1 MSDVALVSR
10 EGEIL
15 MLGAAT
21 TVIPG
26 PPTGPAGGDL
36 KGFYPDPELADFG
49 PAPGVGGAHP
59 GGPQVTLMIA
69 IDGKGRVQNVGAVNI
84 AIDASQT
91 ISGLFNAARLGTG
104 VADSTVFLRGD
115 GTWASG
121 AAGATGPAGPAGPT
135 GPTGAAGP
143 AGATGTA
150 GATGPAG
157 PTTGGALSA
166 GNIIVGNPSNIAAAL
181 APTGD
186 VTISSS
192 GVTAIGAGK
201 VTNAMLAGSI
211 DLTAKVTGA
220 LPVANGGTNAT
231 SAAAALTNLGGANRL
246 SRTAVKTAATYTAAA
261 QELVPADT
269 TSNSITVTL
278 PTAPANGTIVGVR
291 HIIRG
296 STNTVTVA
304 TAGSDVFSRASGPT
318 TAVLTYAGQT
328 LIVQYDSS
336 TATWT
341 PIGVDLPLAQLD
353 TRYVGAGTGTLT
365 AAHLLVGNGSNVA
378 TDVAASGDLT
388 LANTGAF
395 TIANLAVT
403 NAKIAAS
410 TIDLTAKVTG
420 ALPAANGG
428 TGVTTAAAEMA
439 RLTGTAGAS
448 FSMNSQKIT
457 ALADGTA
464 VTDAATINNINTV
477 PINNQ
482 TGTSYTL
489 VLGDAGANVTLSNA
503 SAIALTIPANASVA
517 FPIGTQILITQLGA
531 GQVTVGITTDTL
543 NARVGKKLVGQY
555 SEATLTK
562 KTSTMWVLSGDLS
575 A

>member
-1 MSDVALVSR
+1 MADITLVSK
-10 EGEIL
+10 EGETIVL
-15 MLGAAT
+15 SGPLGPRG
-21 TVIPG
+21 VPG
-26 PPTGPAGGDL
+26 PP
-36 KGFYPDPELADFG
+36 
-49 PAPGVGGAHP
+49 GA
-59 GGPQVTLMIA
+59 T
-69 IDGKGRVQNVGAVNI
+69 
-84 AIDASQT
+84 
-91 ISGLFNAARLGTG
+91 
-104 VADSTVFLRGD
+104 
-115 GTWASG
+115 
-121 AAGATGPAGPAGPT
+121 GATGPAGAT
-135 GPTGAAGP
+135 
-143 AGATGTA
+143 GATGATGNT
-150 GATGPAG
+150 GATGATGASG
-157 PTTGGALSA
+157 PLTGSALNSA
-166 GNIIVGNPSNIAAAL
+166 NIIVGNASNISAAVTV
-181 APTGD
+181 TGD
-186 VTISSS
+186 ITISNT
-192 GVTAIGAGK
+192 GVTAIGAAK

-220 LPVANGGTNAT
+220 LPIANGGTNAT

-246 SRTAVKTAATYTAAA
+246 SRTTVKTAATYTAAA
-261 QELVPADT
+261 NEMVPADT

-278 PTAPANGTIVGVR
+278 PTAPANGTLVGVR
-291 HIIRG
+291 QIIRG
-296 STNTVTVA
+296 GTNTVTVA

-328 LIVQYDSS
+328 LVVQYDAS

-353 TRYVGAGTGTLT
+353 TRYVGAGIGTLT

-378 TDVAASGDLT
+378 TDVAASGDVT

-403 NAKIAAS
+403 NAKIAAG

-420 ALPAANGG
+420 ALPVANGG

-439 RLTGTAGAS
+439 RLAGTAGAS

-457 ALADGTA
+457 ALADGSA
-464 VTDAATINNINTV
+464 VTDAATINNVNTV

-489 VLGDAGANVTLSNA
+489 VLADAGELVTLSNA

-517 FPIGTQILITQLGA
+517 FPIGTQIQIMQIGA

-543 NARVGKKLVGQY
+543 NARIGKKLAGQWAQ
-555 SEATLTK
+555 ATLTK
-562 KTSTMWVLSGDLS
+562 ITSTIWVIDGDVS